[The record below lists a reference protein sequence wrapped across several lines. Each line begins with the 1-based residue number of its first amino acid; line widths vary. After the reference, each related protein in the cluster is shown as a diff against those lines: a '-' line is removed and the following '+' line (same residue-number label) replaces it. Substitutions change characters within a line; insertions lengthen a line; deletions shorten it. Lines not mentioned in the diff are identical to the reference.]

1 MGVEFF
7 LWFWRLHRQ
16 YRKQKR
22 REPPTPNAP
31 VKLSRDHPQNFDA
44 LEDALPS
51 QQWGWLQLLDTPFA
65 LGK

>member
-22 REPPTPNAP
+22 RKPPTPNAP
-31 VKLSRDHPQNFDA
+31 VKLSFDA
-44 LEDALPS
+44 LKDTLPS
-51 QQWGWLQLLDTPFA
+51 QQWG
-65 LGK
+65 

>member
-1 MGVEFF
+1 VGVEFF

-51 QQWGWLQLLDTPFA
+51 QQWG
-65 LGK
+65 